1 MKRGKILIV
10 SSIIFSQMLFGANIL
25 QNSSF
30 EKPLSTAIPN
40 NIGIVNTENSWIKYE
55 NSGGKGKVE
64 IIKGDLVAI
73 TENKKAPTHG
83 LQVIQ
88 APLKLDAG
96 GIYQLKFKTDVDK
109 ETKFTIKIGAD
120 GERGYYG
127 YWQKDITVSPKQKEY
142 VFDFEMLAE
151 ADEKARFEFWFTETD
166 EQVKINEV
174 SLEKI
179 GTIDVNRMINLAK
192 FQVQHKYTVTGINE
206 NILTSNDIQAIKKL
220 SNGKEFVKTMVLEE
234 DSDYLVKVDGKLA
247 DGEKYIVTIQN
258 GKTFEL
264 DKNNRE
270 CLLKNTGESTKDG
283 KITIKKVGN
292 KQNIK
297 DFRIEKYFGNLVW
310 EEEFNYEGLP
320 KEEDWGYDV
329 GGEGWGNAE
338 LQYYTE
344 KNPDNAYVENGK
356 LIITA
361 WNEAYGKN
369 EYTSARLVTRGKK
382 DFKYGRI
389 EVKAKLPKGKG
400 TWPAIWMMPTD
411 SLYGDWPKSGE
422 IDIMEHV
429 GFDQDRI
436 HGTVHTEK
444 YYWKNSNQKS
454 AQIDGDK
461 VSILIH

>member
-1 MKRGKILIV
+1 MKRGKVLIV

-220 SNGKEFVKTMVLEE
+220 SNGKEFVKTMVLEK

-270 CLLKNTGESTKDG
+270 CLLKILE
-283 KITIKKVGN
+283 
-292 KQNIK
+292 
-297 DFRIEKYFGNLVW
+297 NL
-310 EEEFNYEGLP
+310 L
-320 KEEDWGYDV
+320 K
-329 GGEGWGNAE
+329 
-338 LQYYTE
+338 
-344 KNPDNAYVENGK
+344 
-356 LIITA
+356 
-361 WNEAYGKN
+361 
-369 EYTSARLVTRGKK
+369 
-382 DFKYGRI
+382 
-389 EVKAKLPKGKG
+389 
-400 TWPAIWMMPTD
+400 
-411 SLYGDWPKSGE
+411 
-422 IDIMEHV
+422 ME
-429 GFDQDRI
+429 R
-436 HGTVHTEK
+436 
-444 YYWKNSNQKS
+444 
-454 AQIDGDK
+454 
-461 VSILIH
+461 